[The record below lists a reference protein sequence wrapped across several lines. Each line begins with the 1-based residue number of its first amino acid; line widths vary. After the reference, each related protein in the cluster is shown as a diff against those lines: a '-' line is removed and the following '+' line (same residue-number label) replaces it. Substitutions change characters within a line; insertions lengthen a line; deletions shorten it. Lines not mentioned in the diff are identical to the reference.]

1 MIRRPSAEPR
11 GRPRVTKRAE
21 SALVAADTKEYGAR
35 AMTPVELSALTTRVK
50 AVTRPERALLALY
63 ALSAIPMLCGW
74 PVAMV
79 PLYFRYHTLWYRFGD
94 EGIAMGVGILFRREQ
109 QLTYARMQDIHVSQ
123 NLLERWL
130 GIGTVTVQTAG
141 AGAGGNLTIVGIRD
155 VEAVRDFLYAKMR
168 GVRHDD
174 EPKDV
179 KASTPDAVLLEIRD
193 ALRDTAKALEAKR

>member
-1 MIRRPSAEPR
+1 
-11 GRPRVTKRAE
+11 
-21 SALVAADTKEYGAR
+21 
-35 AMTPVELSALTTRVK
+35 MTPSELSALTVRVK
-50 AVTRPERALLALY
+50 AVTRPERALLWLY
-63 ALSAIPMLCGW
+63 ALSAIPTLCAW
-74 PVAMV
+74 PIAMV

-168 GVRHDD
+168 GVREDGST
-174 EPKDV
+174 P
-179 KASTPDAVLLEIRD
+179 AAATSATPDALLVEIRD
-193 ALRDTAKALEAKR
+193 ALKATARALEAKR

>member
-1 MIRRPSAEPR
+1 MAT
-11 GRPRVTKRAE
+11 GAN
-21 SALVAADTKEYGAR
+21 EYGAR

-63 ALSAIPMLCGW
+63 ALSALPMLCGW
-74 PVAMV
+74 PIAMV

-94 EGIAMGVGILFRREQ
+94 EGIATGVGILFRREQ
-109 QLTYARMQDIHVSQ
+109 QLTYERMQDIHVSQ

-168 GVRHDD
+168 GVRHESEPRDD
-174 EPKDV
+174 A
-179 KASTPDAVLLEIRD
+179 KATTPDALLVEIRD
-193 ALRDTAKALEAKR
+193 ALKDTAKALEARR